1 MYALW
6 NHAAAD
12 YMAQKRFLKWA
23 DFWWVCVY
31 IVILTTFGYISAQ
44 KLRCRW
50 TIRKQEKGSGFIGC
64 RAYTYIKCFVQ
75 NKIANC
81 KLQSIVFF

>member
-12 YMAQKRFLKWA
+12 YMAQKDSWNEA
-23 DFWWVCVY
+23 YFWWVCVY

-50 TIRKQEKGSGFIGC
+50 TIRQQEKGSGIIGC
-64 RAYTYIKCFVQ
+64 RPR
-75 NKIANC
+75 NNM
-81 KLQSIVFF
+81 